1 MVRLIECVT
10 DELSPN
16 WNSKAFELNC
26 LELIIMFESLYFTPI
41 FDHLLKMG
49 NWVVKNLCHPGQ
61 QSIVLNIEEKEY
73 KNQIITVT
81 K

>member
-26 LELIIMFESLYFTPI
+26 LELIIMFESLYFTLI
-41 FDHLLKMG
+41 YDYAFFENVEMELSG
-49 NWVVKNLCHPGQ
+49 
-61 QSIVLNIEEKEY
+61 EESMPSWSTINSAECRRKRS
-73 KNQIITVT
+73 
-81 K
+81 